1 MYNNGLSEILSFYLL
16 GLAAILFGCEQIM
29 LKTVNLHSSVLCKFV
44 QLWSVFIQGVEVPL
58 LQLQHFIILVV
69 YDFFSRI
76 VSYVLLLSV
85 LISFRVELW
94 WRTF

>member
-1 MYNNGLSEILSFYLL
+1 
-16 GLAAILFGCEQIM
+16 M

-44 QLWSVFIQGVEVPL
+44 QFWSVFIQGVEVPF

-76 VSYVLLLSV
+76 VSYVPLLSV

>member
-1 MYNNGLSEILSFYLL
+1 
-16 GLAAILFGCEQIM
+16 M

-69 YDFFSRI
+69 YDFFFTDCVIRS
-76 VSYVLLLSV
+76 SSV
-85 LISFRVELW
+85 CLNFFQGRALVENI
-94 WRTF
+94 